1 MHLVGKGDANVPGEF
16 QNNSITQTWW
26 CGSIFLRKIVNH
38 YIDKSDWWLVTL
50 LSNGSVF
57 YKQDKGEIHHFFN
70 NVNVVGLQSGLY
82 IQVQSKT
89 SVIPI
94 CLMHLQGLSK
104 PFSLHTSTISAD
116 CVKFQT
122 SVTIPERG
130 QSFLQPGIPAEVTN
144 VIPTQEA
151 KLEQHVISIAA
162 AAPVS
167 TQDAIRQSIECRSP
181 VFWQHSGSNTCV
193 QMCT

>member
-1 MHLVGKGDANVPGEF
+1 MDCYTPFKWLSLLQARQGRDSPLF
-16 QNNSITQTWW
+16 QQRECCWFAIRVVYT
-26 CGSIFLRKIVNH
+26 IF
-38 YIDKSDWWLVTL
+38 W
-50 LSNGSVF
+50 
-57 YKQDKGEIHHFFN
+57 
-70 NVNVVGLQSGLY
+70 
-82 IQVQSKT
+82 QVQSKT

-167 TQDAIRQSIECRSP
+167 TQDAIRQSTECRSP

-193 QMCT
+193 QMFT